1 MITAMMMLFR
11 FNIVNIFRLSCV
23 YLRALLAERRGGG
36 SLASRTGAFCC
47 SDFGW
52 VGGRLVEGSLLFSGG
67 VDRPK

>member
-36 SLASRTGAFCC
+36 V
-47 SDFGW
+47 FGIQDRG
-52 VGGRLVEGSLLFSGG
+52 VLLL
-67 VDRPK
+67 